1 MRQKVLPR
9 LHFAKCT
16 YLFLVLTALIYKGV
30 FLVSQSQE
38 IRRPEAFYDLLIRN
52 GRIVDGTGN
61 PWYQEDI
68 AISGDRVVAIGKL
81 CDASANRVIDA
92 SGLVVAPGFIDML
105 GQSEIALLVDNRS
118 ESKLSQGIT
127 TEITGEGQSVSP
139 QNTKTLAEQTI
150 APQSFRINWKTLDEY
165 FQELKQH
172 GTPLNL
178 GTYVGAEQVRR
189 AVIGLRDRPPKV
201 QELDEM
207 KALVRQA
214 MREGAFGLSTALIYP
229 PGSYAKTKELIEL
242 AAVAGQ
248 YGGIYATHMRSQG
261 AGEPAAVEEALR
273 IGREAHVPVE
283 IFHLKVIGKPR
294 WGTMP
299 KLVST
304 IQTARDAGQDVTA
317 DMYPYVAGSTSL
329 TAILPPWVVD
339 QGTEKMLERL
349 HDPLVR
355 QRIRSEVA
363 TDHEDW
369 ENMYLASGGAT
380 GVKIAEVEGNP
391 DLQRYVGMTVAE
403 IAAQQRKDS
412 VDAMLDFIVASRAQ
426 SWAIFFHMNEADV
439 QYGLK
444 QPWVSL
450 CLDSSE
456 QSLDGPLF
464 SPHTHPRT
472 YGSFPRFLGHYVRD
486 LQLISLEEGIRK
498 MTSLPA
504 QRMQLKNRGLLKEGF
519 FADITVFDPR
529 TIAGPASYE
538 NPTQLASGVKF
549 VLVNGQLEYDNGQL
563 TRVIAGRPLR
573 GPGWQGT
580 AASSATAIS
589 SQ

>member
-1 MRQKVLPR
+1 MQQKVLPR
-9 LHFAKCT
+9 FARCT
-16 YLFLVLTALIYKGV
+16 CVFLALTSLIGRKV
-30 FLVSQSQE
+30 VLVSQGQE
-38 IRRPEAFYDLLIRN
+38 ITRAKAIYDLLIRN
-52 GRIVDGTGN
+52 GHIVDGTGN
-61 PWYQEDI
+61 PWYEGDI
-68 AISGDRVVAIGKL
+68 AISGDRIVAIGKL
-81 CDASANRVIDA
+81 GDASAKRMLDA
-92 SGLVVAPGFIDML
+92 TGLVVVPGFIDML

-127 TEITGEGQSVSP
+127 TEITGEGNSVSP
-139 QNTKTLAEQTI
+139 QNTKTLAEREI
-150 APQSFRINWKTLDEY
+150 ARRSFRIGWKTLDEY
-165 FQELKQH
+165 FQRLQQH

-178 GTYVGAEQVRR
+178 GTYVGATQVRT
-189 AVIGLRDRPPKV
+189 AVVGLRDRPPNV
-201 QELDEM
+201 QELNEM

-214 MREGAFGLSTALIYP
+214 MRDGAFGLSTALIYP
-229 PGSYAKTKELIEL
+229 PGSYAKTEELIEL
-242 AAVAGQ
+242 ATVAGQ

-261 AGEPAAVEEALR
+261 AGETAAIKEALR

-283 IFHLKVIGKPR
+283 IFHLKVIGKTR

-304 IQTARDAGQDVTA
+304 IQAARDGGQDVTA

-329 TAILPPWVVD
+329 AAILPPWVAD
-339 QGTEKMLERL
+339 QGTERMLERL
-349 HDPLVR
+349 QDSLVR
-355 QRIRSEVA
+355 QRIRSELA

-380 GVKIAEVEGNP
+380 GVKIADVGDSP
-391 DLQRYVGMTVAE
+391 DLQRYVGMTLAE
-403 IAAQQRKDS
+403 IATQQTKDS

-426 SWAIFFHMNEADV
+426 ALAIFFHMNEADV
-439 QYGLK
+439 QDGLK

-456 QSLDGPLF
+456 ESLDGPLF
-464 SPHTHPRT
+464 SLHTHPRT
-472 YGSFPRFLGHYVRD
+472 YGSFPRFLGHYIRD
-486 LQLISLEEGIRK
+486 LQLMSLEEGIRK

-529 TIAGPASYE
+529 TIAGPATYE
-538 NPTQLASGVKF
+538 NPTQLSRGVEF

-563 TRVIAGRPLR
+563 TGVMAGRPLY
-573 GPGWQGT
+573 GPGWRGT
-580 AASSATAIS
+580 VDSSATAIP